1 LNRATRRGKG
11 IIAIN
16 PNVGVRHQGV
26 ERLVSELR
34 GRPFDACSPPTI
46 GTPLGYLTP
55 HRTYR
60 EWVINAPDAVDAVV
74 ADLVDAIKRYGITFM
89 EETVDLRTIVA
100 RMAEGKYGFRQD
112 IEYRLPVALVLLGD
126 IDAARAA
133 VDAGLRSRELTHAEA
148 LREFRSFADNLD
160 DYIRVLNLRDTDN
173 VTGPSIGPV
182 PRRTSRF

>member
-112 IEYRLPVALVLLGD
+112 ISSIACPWRWYCSEISMPLGRRSTQGC
-126 IDAARAA
+126 ARA
-133 VDAGLRSRELTHAEA
+133 S
-148 LREFRSFADNLD
+148 
-160 DYIRVLNLRDTDN
+160 
-173 VTGPSIGPV
+173 
-182 PRRTSRF
+182 